1 MSGGGDVYCPHC
13 FTLVASGVSGAWP
26 ATHARCPQCALII
39 GPGRGRPSPDGNP
52 GARGAAAG
60 VMAER
65 ARRAAPTPTHSKA
78 DVRAALG
85 RVAAEMGLRIE
96 RLLMVDYQDRAAH
109 DPSLPQLPEVLA
121 LYGGWKAARRDAAER
136 ARADG

>member
-1 MSGGGDVYCPHC
+1 MSRGGDVYCPHC
-13 FTLVASGVSGAWP
+13 YMLVESGVSGPWP
-26 ATHARCPQCALII
+26 AAHRRCPNCGLII

-52 GARGAAAG
+52 GVRGAAAG

-65 ARRAAPTPTHSKA
+65 ARRASPTPTHSKD
-78 DVRAALG
+78 DVHVALA
-85 RVAAEMGLRIE
+85 RVAAEMGVRID

-121 LYGGWKAARRDAAER
+121 LYGGWKAARRDAAEK
-136 ARADG
+136 ARASG